1 MISQVYLGLGSNL
14 GDRAGHLAQACEL
27 LAAQAGPLGVSSAVY
42 QTEPWGLAD
51 QPAFYN
57 QVVQLHTWLAPGEL
71 LAAVLAIEQQMGRQ
85 RQQRWGPRLIDLDIL
100 LYADLK
106 MATPELTVP
115 HPQLANRRFV
125 LVPLAQI
132 AAEVTVP
139 GTGQTVAQLLA
150 NCPDT
155 LRVWPVGFE

>member
-1 MISQVYLGLGSNL
+1 MGEIVFVGLGSNL
-14 GDRAGHLAQACEL
+14 GDRAHHLAEARTR
-27 LAAQAGPLGVSSAVY
+27 LATQAGPLEASSAVY

-57 QVVQLHTWLAPGEL
+57 QVVQLATGLPPREL
-71 LAAVLAIEQQMGRQ
+71 LAALLAIEQQMGRH

-100 LYADLK
+100 LYANQQVAL
-106 MATPELTVP
+106 PELTVP

-155 LRVWPVGFE
+155 LRVWPVDFA